1 MRAQK
6 RREEEEA
13 AKLRREVRK
22 PVPLFPWMSV
32 CVAYLRVARLS
43 FAKKPVVLNVKNTQT
58 KRRLLQRLAEE
69 KKRRAQDDRARQE
82 NINKRQ
88 RTRDEQQRDEEE
100 ARSRLAEQEAQ
111 VRKRGFGSLQKC
123 VIILPRQARNK
134 T

>member
-1 MRAQK
+1 LRAC
-6 RREEEEA
+6 
-13 AKLRREVRK
+13 LLPK
-22 PVPLFPWMSV
+22 P
-32 CVAYLRVARLS
+32 
-43 FAKKPVVLNVKNTQT
+43 PVVLNVKNTQT

-111 VRKRGFGSLQKC
+111 VRKRGFGSLFTQSKN
-123 VIILPRQARNK
+123 A
-134 T
+134 